1 VTAPTIIILWLS
13 LNGLV
18 VFWLA
23 TRRDADHSNP
33 Q

>member
-1 VTAPTIIILWLS
+1 MILIVTIWIA
-13 LNGLV
+13 LNGIV